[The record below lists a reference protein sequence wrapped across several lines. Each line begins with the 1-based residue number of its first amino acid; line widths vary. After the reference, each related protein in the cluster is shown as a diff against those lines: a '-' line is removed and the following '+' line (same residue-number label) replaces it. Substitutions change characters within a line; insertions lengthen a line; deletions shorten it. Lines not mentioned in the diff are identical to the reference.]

1 MASITNLKLDGLNF
15 EEIRSNLKIFLQNQS
30 EFVDYNFDAA
40 GIGVLLDIL
49 SYNTYYTGFYQ
60 NMVAAE
66 GFLATAQK
74 RNSVVNLAK
83 ALNYTPRSATSSRVT
98 GTLKATVTGSPA
110 SIVIPRYTRFQSA
123 VDGVTYTFLTKDA
136 TTIFSNF
143 GVYTLNNVVL
153 FEGRSVSEKYTY
165 NVGDP
170 DLRFVISNPTADTS
184 TLTVKVQ
191 TSSTDA
197 TTTVYTLATSAISV
211 VSTSEVYF
219 LEEIEDGKFRV
230 TFGDNIIGK
239 KLTTGNIV
247 YLEYIVSTGTASNGI
262 KSFTLVSNING
273 ITELT
278 FVPNTGTSASGGQDR
293 ESIESI
299 RFAAPKAY
307 AAQNRAVTT
316 QDYESIMLTAPN
328 VGSVAVWGGQDND
341 PPEYGKVL
349 IAVRPVF
356 GDVLSTAEKENI
368 INSYINPKRVLA
380 ISTQIIDPDYIYI
393 ALNINVKY
401 NPNQTIETDTSLS
414 GRLVNAVKA
423 YNDNNL
429 NSFSK
434 YYRQSVLLG
443 IIASTDKSVVSSSIS
458 ATMTKKLDIQLNVG
472 FKYTIRFSNSIDP
485 ATSNRLT
492 TNPYG
497 AGNKVTSNEF
507 SYAGYTQCYL
517 EDNGGYIRVYR
528 KVGTASV
535 AVDSNIGTINY
546 TSGTIVLNS
555 FAPTAFADG
564 GVQLR
569 VTAIPAEDD
578 ILPLRGQII
587 NILDSDIT
595 LNLIDDNAISL
606 VRR

>member
-15 EEIRSNLKIFLQNQS
+15 EEIRSNLKLFLQNQS
-30 EFVDYNFDAA
+30 EFADYNFDAA

-83 ALNYTPRSATSSRVT
+83 ALNYTPRSARSSKVT

-143 GVYTLNNVVL
+143 GVYTLNNVIL

-170 DLRFVISNPTADTS
+170 DQRFVISNPTADTS

-191 TSSTDA
+191 TSSADA
-197 TTTVYTLATSAISV
+197 TTTVYTLATSVISV

-239 KLTTGNIV
+239 KLTNGNIV

-278 FVPNTGTSASGGQDR
+278 FSPNTGTSASGGQDR

-299 RFAAPKAY
+299 RFAAPKTY

-349 IAVRPVF
+349 IAVRPLF

-368 INSYINPKRVLA
+368 INSYINPKKVLA

-414 GRLVNAVKA
+414 GRLVDAVKA
-423 YNDNNL
+423 YNDDSL

-458 ATMTKKLDIQLNVG
+458 ATMTKKLDVQLNVE
-472 FKYTIRFSNSIDP
+472 FKYTIRFSNPIDP

-528 KVGTASV
+528 KVGTTSV
-535 AVDSNIGTINY
+535 AVASNIGTINY
-546 TSGTIVLNS
+546 TTGTIVLTS
-555 FAPTAFADG
+555 FGPTAFADG

-569 VTAIPAEDD
+569 VTAIPAESD

-606 VRR
+606 VKR

>member
-15 EEIRSNLKIFLQNQS
+15 EEIRSNLKLFLQNQS
-30 EFVDYNFDAA
+30 EFTDYNFDAA
-40 GIGVLLDIL
+40 GVGVLLDIL

-110 SIVIPRYTRFQSA
+110 SIIIPRYTRFQSA

-170 DLRFVISNPTADTS
+170 DQRFVISNPTADTS

-239 KLTTGNIV
+239 KLTNGNIV

-273 ITELT
+273 VTELT

-299 RFAAPKAY
+299 RFAAPKTY

-423 YNDNNL
+423 YNDDSL

-458 ATMTKKLDIQLNVG
+458 ATMTKKLDIQLNVE
-472 FKYTIRFSNSIDP
+472 FKYTIRFSNPIDP
-485 ATSNRLT
+485 ATSNRLI

-507 SYAGYTQCYL
+507 SYGGYTQCYL

-528 KVGTASV
+528 KVGTTSV
-535 AVDSNIGTINY
+535 AVASNIGTINY
-546 TSGTIVLNS
+546 TSGTIVLTS
-555 FAPTAFADG
+555 FGPTAFADG

-569 VTAIPAEDD
+569 VTAIPAESD

>member
-15 EEIRSNLKIFLQNQS
+15 EEIRSNLKLFLQNQS
-30 EFVDYNFDAA
+30 EFADYNFDAA

-143 GVYTLNNVVL
+143 GVYTLNNVIL

-165 NVGDP
+165 SVGDP
-170 DLRFVISNPTADTS
+170 DQRFVISNPTADTS

-211 VSTSEVYF
+211 TSTSEVYF

-239 KLTTGNIV
+239 KLINGNIV

-278 FVPNTGTSASGGQDR
+278 FSPNTGTSASGGQDR

-299 RFAAPKAY
+299 RFAAPKTY

-349 IAVRPVF
+349 IAVRPIF

-414 GRLVNAVKA
+414 GRLVDAVKK
-423 YNDNNL
+423 YNDDSL

-458 ATMTKKLDIQLNVG
+458 ATMTKKLDVQLNVE
-472 FKYTIRFSNSIDP
+472 FKYTIRFSNPIDP

-528 KVGTASV
+528 KVGTTNV
-535 AVDSNIGTINY
+535 AVASNIGTINY
-546 TSGTIVLNS
+546 TTGTIVLTS
-555 FAPTAFADG
+555 FGPTAFADG

-569 VTAIPAEDD
+569 VTAIPAESD

-606 VRR
+606 VKR